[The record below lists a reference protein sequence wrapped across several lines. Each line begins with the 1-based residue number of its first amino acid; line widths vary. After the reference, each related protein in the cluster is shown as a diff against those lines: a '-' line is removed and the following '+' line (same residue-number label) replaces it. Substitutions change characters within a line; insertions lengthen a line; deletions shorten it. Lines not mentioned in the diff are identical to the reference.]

1 MEDDEEMFSF
11 VGGKLKMRGNSCNY
25 VKRTEKPNSH
35 ATTRWMNKKKR
46 KKKANYGKVGIKIF
60 GIDP

>member
-35 ATTRWMNKKKR
+35 ATTRWMNKKKI
-46 KKKANYGKVGIKIF
+46 KKKQIMEK
-60 GIDP
+60 